1 MSILSGQPFWSPTVD
16 HLLLPFGASLPGLAG
31 PVLHAVLCPQNG
43 LAQLISWVVLVAFG
57 SLLGSRW
64 VPMSFC
70 IALTVLEGMFC
81 LGMIWRMDPFRMPR
95 SFCVAQA
102 ILIHVSTYV
111 LTGLSM
117 AFCIATNFHILRPKT
132 WANLE
137 QSLRWRKVYPATISV
152 VQIALNLHFDAIQ
165 PTDEMH
171 CDASDPLSASR
182 RSIFRI
188 LPIVLPVPRVGR
200 RSVKGIAT

>member
-1 MSILSGQPFWSPTVD
+1 MLSFALKLVW
-16 HLLLPFGASLPGLAG
+16 F
-31 PVLHAVLCPQNG
+31 VLCIIG
-43 LAQLISWVVLVAFG
+43 TVISWVVLVAFG

-137 QSLRWRKVYPATISV
+137 QCVFPLFPLRTNTRARSLRWRRVYIIPVIVYPATISV
-152 VQIALNLHFDAIQ
+152 VQITLNLHFNAIQ

-171 CDASDPLSASR
+171 CDASVAVGASCHYIHPSLPLRGPS
-182 RSIFRI
+182 
-188 LPIVLPVPRVGR
+188 LPVCRAQAAFSALR
-200 RSVKGIAT
+200 H